1 MGTKTDIYI
10 SRLEWRA
17 PKINPHIYSQLVFDK
32 RGKNIQWKKISPA
45 SGVGKAG
52 QLHVK
57 INEVITHPLI
67 ILKNKLKMA

>member
-10 SRLEWRA
+10 SRQEWRA

-32 RGKNIQWKKISPA
+32 NIQWKKISSA
-45 SGVGKAG
+45 SGVGKPG

-57 INEVITHPLI
+57 INEIITHTLI